1 MQEGIAHLELEAREA
16 PKDRMDSLSSV
27 SSGHDQYRDPVS
39 PMQPP
44 SPQMQHPQAS
54 DLTSYTATYDHTN
67 AAILKRVDS
76 QTQGQ
81 SGQVGSIIPSEKSL
95 PSPFPKLRDAGPN
108 VPPSNEEQGAILD
121 RARQVVLQSHDAEL
135 QLAWAQAAL
144 LWVDN
149 AIQNRVRLSGEQA
162 GMPHLERE
170 LRTDAI
176 NIVVYLANQAHPKAL
191 FIRALW
197 YEFGKFDYPQ
207 DHKEAFNGY
216 RKAAERGFGR
226 AEYRIGTQYETMKDM
241 AKAIKHYTV
250 GVSMGDSASN
260 YRLGMM
266 ALLGQHGQTQDYQ
279 LGIKRIKFAAETADE
294 NAPQGAYVYGLMLA
308 RELPIFTVPDAVF
321 PIDLDQAR
329 YFVEKSAFLGF
340 AKAQLKMGSA
350 YELCLLGCD
359 FNPALSLHYNALAA
373 YQGEADADMAISKWF
388 LCGFEGIFDKNEELA
403 FTYAKRAAAA
413 DLPTAEF
420 ALGYFYEIGMYVP
433 SDLQQAQIWYKK
445 AASHGNRDAVGR
457 LESIS
462 QQRMLSKKDHEQ
474 IAITRIR
481 SQYGSRRGQ
490 RPERLREKP
499 APMPP
504 MAEERVDMP
513 DPNSRHSKSGSGN
526 AFMLVTEDNSSP
538 IRPKSTAPYPEE
550 PLRPKSTAPYPEE
563 PLRPKS
569 TAPYPEDDVAPSK
582 YGSRPSSGP
591 SSGYLNPQLRPLQG
605 PPADRPSS
613 AFGIRPANFQQ
624 HDRNGQ
630 ILEHGAGLRPAS
642 SMGNMSGP
650 VPEGRSSNPA
660 GKNRVLSA
668 GWEPQPL
675 PGYRQPSP
683 NQGPIAADNRGRHQP
698 YDSGQSGR
706 NRLQKASPN
715 AKKPQ
720 PAPPQ
725 HFQPDPGYPVTP
737 IVPNA
742 RISNIPPP
750 GSQTR
755 RDSAGRLGSMPSYD
769 ARASLPSNNGG
780 QRPARFDSMPQYAG
794 RNSPS
799 PHLPASPAPPR
810 TNSATPSSSLP
821 PRTSSAAPSN
831 TSMTSLSQS
840 QSQPSKPIK
849 QGPQTFDEMGIPARK
864 DDSECVSP
872 AFIRVFIHP
881 SSDTVIDCN
890 VTVLSLL
897 IYEYGEASG
906 VHNIWFRH

>member
-1 MQEGIAHLELEAREA
+1 MAELPTNMQEGIAHLELEAREV
-16 PKDRMDSLSSV
+16 PKDRMDSLSSA

-44 SPQMQHPQAS
+44 SPQNQHSQAS
-54 DLTSYTATYDHTN
+54 GLTSYTATYDYTN

-76 QTQGQ
+76 ETEGLV
-81 SGQVGSIIPSEKSL
+81 GQVGSAKPPEKSL
-95 PSPFPKLRDAGPN
+95 PSPFPKLRDAGSN

-121 RARQVVLQSHDAEL
+121 RAGRVVLQSQDAEL
-135 QLAWAQAAL
+135 QLAWAQDVL

-149 AIQNRVRLSGEQA
+149 AIQNRARVSGEQA
-162 GMPHLERE
+162 GMPRLECD

-176 NIVVYLANQAHPKAL
+176 NIVVYLANQSHPKAL
-191 FIRALW
+191 FIRGLW

-207 DHKEAFNGY
+207 DRKEAFHEY

-226 AEYRIGTQYETMKDM
+226 AEYRIGTQYEAMKDL

-266 ALLGQHGQTQDYQ
+266 ALLGQHGQPQDYQ
-279 LGIKRIKFAAETADE
+279 LGIKRIRFAAETADE

-308 RELPIFTVPDAVF
+308 NELPNITIPDAVL
-321 PIDLDQAR
+321 PINLDQAR

-350 YELCLLGCD
+350 YELCLLGCE

-373 YQGEADADMAISKWF
+373 HQGEADADMAISKWF

-445 AASHGNRDAVGR
+445 AADHGNRDALGR

-499 APMPP
+499 APMSP

-513 DPNSRHSKSGSGN
+513 DPDSRHSKSGSVN
-526 AFMLVTEDNSSP
+526 AFMLVTEDVSSP

-582 YGSRPSSGP
+582 YGSRPSSA
-591 SSGYLNPQLRPLQG
+591 YLNPQLRPLQG

-613 AFGIRPANFQQ
+613 AFGIRPSNFQQ
-624 HDRNGQ
+624 YDRNGQ
-630 ILEHGAGLRPAS
+630 VREQGASIRPAS

-650 VPEGRSSNPA
+650 VSEGRGSNPA
-660 GKNRVLSA
+660 RKNRVMSA
-668 GWEPQPL
+668 GWEPQSSL
-675 PGYRQPSP
+675 PGYRQPPP
-683 NQGPIAADNRGRHQP
+683 NQGAIAADNRSRHQS
-698 YDSGQSGR
+698 YDSGR
-706 NRLQKASPN
+706 NRLQKANPN
-715 AKKPQ
+715 ANKPQ

-725 HFQPDPGYPVTP
+725 NFQPDPGYPVTP

-742 RISNIPPP
+742 RLSSLPPP

-755 RDSAGRLGSMPSYD
+755 HDSPGRLGSMPSYD
-769 ARASLPSNNGG
+769 ARASLPSNNNG
-780 QRPARFDSMPQYAG
+780 QRPARFDSMPQNAG
-794 RNSPS
+794 RNSTS
-799 PHLPASPAPPR
+799 PHLPASPGPPR
-810 TNSATPSSSLP
+810 TSSATPSPSLP
-821 PRTSSAAPSN
+821 PRTSSPAPPDS
-831 TSMTSLSQS
+831 SMTSLSQS

-849 QGPQTFDEMGIPARK
+849 QGPQTFDEMGIAARK
-864 DDSECVSP
+864 DDGECVSP
-872 AFIRVFIHP
+872 VFLRLNFRS
-881 SSDTVIDCN
+881 SSDTLIDCDVIDC
-890 VTVLSLL
+890 
-897 IYEYGEASG
+897 
-906 VHNIWFRH
+906 RCR

>member
-1 MQEGIAHLELEAREA
+1 MSELPSNMQEGIAHLELEAREV

-27 SSGHDQYRDPVS
+27 SSGQGQYRDPVS

-44 SPQMQHPQAS
+44 SPQVQHSQALS
-54 DLTSYTATYDHTN
+54 QPSYTATYDHTN
-67 AAILKRVDS
+67 AARYQNS
-76 QTQGQ
+76 NEQTQQ
-81 SGQVGSIIPSEKSL
+81 WSGQVGNTKAPEKSL

-121 RARQVVLQSHDAEL
+121 RARQVVLKSRDAEL
-135 QLAWAQAAL
+135 QLAWAQDAL

-149 AIQNRVRLSGEQA
+149 GIQSRARISDEQA
-162 GMPHLERE
+162 GMPHLERG

-176 NIVVYLANQAHPKAL
+176 NIVVYLADQTHPKAL

-207 DHKEAFNGY
+207 DRKEAFHGY
-216 RKAAERGFGR
+216 RKAAEGGFGR

-250 GVSMGDSASN
+250 GVSIGDSASN

-279 LGIKRIKFAAETADE
+279 LGINRIKFAAETADE

-308 RELPIFTVPDAVF
+308 RELPNITLPDAVL
-321 PIDLDQAR
+321 PVDLDQAR
-329 YFVEKSAFLGF
+329 YFVEKAAFLGF

-373 YQGEADADMAISKWF
+373 HQGEADADMAISKWF
-388 LCGFEGIFDKNEELA
+388 LCGFDGIFDKNEELA

-433 SDLQQAQIWYKK
+433 SDLQQAQAWYRK
-445 AASHGNRDAVGR
+445 AAGHGNRDAVGR

-462 QQRMLSKKDHEQ
+462 QQKMLSKKDHEQ

-499 APMPP
+499 APMSP

-513 DPNSRHSKSGSGN
+513 DPNSRHSRSGSGN

-538 IRPKSTAPYPEE
+538 VRPKSTAPYPEE
-550 PLRPKSTAPYPEE
+550 PPRSRSTAPYPEE

-569 TAPYPEDDVAPSK
+569 TAPYPEDDVAPSN
-582 YGSRPSSGP
+582 YGQRPISGH
-591 SSGYLNPQLRPLQG
+591 LHPQQRPLQG

-613 AFGIRPANFQQ
+613 AFGIRPANIQQYDQNVQAFQK
-624 HDRNGQ
+624 
-630 ILEHGAGLRPAS
+630 GATIRPAS
-642 SMGNMSGP
+642 SMGNMAVP
-650 VPEGRSSNPA
+650 VPEGRGSNPA
-660 GKNRVLSA
+660 GRNRVMSA
-668 GWEPQPL
+668 GWEP
-675 PGYRQPSP
+675 GYRQASP
-683 NQGPIAADNRGRHQP
+683 HQGPPFTDNIGRQQS
-698 YDSGQSGR
+698 YDSGHSGR

-715 AKKPQ
+715 ANKPQ
-720 PAPPQ
+720 PAQPQ
-725 HFQPDPGYPVTP
+725 NFQPDPGYPVTP

-742 RISNIPPP
+742 RISNMTPP

-755 RDSAGRLGSMPSYD
+755 HDSPGRLGSMPSYD
-769 ARASLPSNNGG
+769 ARASLPSNNNG
-780 QRPARFDSMPQYAG
+780 QRPARFDSMPQNAG
-794 RNSPS
+794 RSSQS
-799 PHLPASPAPPR
+799 PHLPSSPAPPR
-810 TNSATPSSSLP
+810 RNSATPSSSFP
-821 PRTSSAAPSN
+821 PRTSSADPS
-831 TSMTSLSQS
+831 TSSMTSSN
-840 QSQPSKPIK
+840 QSQPSKPVK
-849 QGPQTFDEMGIPARK
+849 QGPQTFDEMGLPARK
-864 DDSECVSP
+864 DGGECVSL
-872 AFIRVFIHP
+872 ASLR
-881 SSDTVIDCN
+881 
-890 VTVLSLL
+890 LL
-897 IYEYGEASG
+897 I
-906 VHNIWFRH
+906 

>member
-1 MQEGIAHLELEAREA
+1 MSELPSNMQEGIAHLELEAREV
-16 PKDRMDSLSSV
+16 PKDRINSLSSV
-27 SSGHDQYRDPVS
+27 SSGQGQYRDPVS

-44 SPQMQHPQAS
+44 SPQAQHPQG
-54 DLTSYTATYDHTN
+54 LGQPSYTATYDLTN
-67 AAILKRVDS
+67 AARYQNANA
-76 QTQGQ
+76 QTQPR
-81 SGQVGSIIPSEKSL
+81 SGPVGNAKALEKSL

-108 VPPSNEEQGAILD
+108 VPPSNDDQAAILE
-121 RARQVVLQSHDAEL
+121 RARQSVLASRDADL
-135 QLAWAQAAL
+135 QLAWAQDAL

-149 AIQNRVRLSGEQA
+149 AIQSRMRISSEA
-162 GMPHLERE
+162 GIPHLEHG

-176 NIVVYLANQAHPKAL
+176 SIVIHLADQNHPKAQ

-207 DHKEAFNGY
+207 DRKEAFNGY
-216 RKAAERGFGR
+216 RKAAEGGFGR
-226 AEYRIGTQYETMKDM
+226 AEYRIGTQYEAMKDM

-279 LGIKRIKFAAETADE
+279 LGIKRIQFAAETADE

-308 RELPIFTVPDAVF
+308 RELPNITLPDAVL
-321 PIDLDQAR
+321 PVDLDQAR
-329 YFVEKSAFLGF
+329 YFVEKAAFLGF

-373 YQGEADADMAISKWF
+373 HQGEADADMAISKWF
-388 LCGFEGIFDKNEELA
+388 LCGFDGIFDKNEELA

-433 SDLQQAQIWYKK
+433 TDLQQAQAWYRK
-445 AASHGNRDAVGR
+445 AAGHGNRDAVGR

-462 QQRMLSKKDHEQ
+462 QQKTLSKKDHEQ

-499 APMPP
+499 APMLL
-504 MAEERVDMP
+504 MAEERLDMP
-513 DPNSRHSKSGSGN
+513 DLNSRQSRSGSGN

-538 IRPKSTAPYPEE
+538 V
-550 PLRPKSTAPYPEE
+550 RPKSTAPYPEE

-569 TAPYPEDDVAPSK
+569 TAPYPEDDVVPLN
-582 YGSRPSSGP
+582 YGQRTVSGH
-591 SSGYLNPQLRPLQG
+591 LHLQQRPLQG

-613 AFGIRPANFQQ
+613 AFGIRPANIQQ
-624 HDRNGQ
+624 YDQNVQGFHQ
-630 ILEHGAGLRPAS
+630 GATLRPAS
-642 SMGNMSGP
+642 SMGNMSEP
-650 VPEGRSSNPA
+650 VPEGRGSNPT
-660 GKNRVLSA
+660 GRHRVLSA
-668 GWEPQPL
+668 GWDS
-675 PGYRQPSP
+675 GYRQGSP
-683 NQGPIAADNRGRHQP
+683 RQGPVVTDNRGRQQS
-698 YDSGQSGR
+698 YDSGYSGR
-706 NRLQKASPN
+706 NRLQKTSPN
-715 AKKPQ
+715 ANKLQ
-720 PAPPQ
+720 PVPPQ
-725 HFQPDPGYPVTP
+725 NIQPDPGYPVTP

-742 RISNIPPP
+742 RISNVPLP

-755 RDSAGRLGSMPSYD
+755 LDGSGHLGSLPSYD
-769 ARASLPSNNGG
+769 ARASLPSNNNG
-780 QRPARFDSMPQYAG
+780 QRPPRFDSVQQNVG
-794 RNSPS
+794 RNSQS
-799 PHLPASPAPPR
+799 PHLPSSPAPPR

-821 PRTSSAAPSN
+821 PRTSSADPSSSSL
-831 TSMTSLSQS
+831 TSSS

-864 DDSECVSP
+864 DGGECVSFP
-872 AFIRVFIHP
+872 Y
-881 SSDTVIDCN
+881 
-890 VTVLSLL
+890 LLLL
-897 IYEYGEASG
+897 IQRRADSASDCD
-906 VHNIWFRH
+906 VIV

>member
-1 MQEGIAHLELEAREA
+1 MSELPSNMQEGIAHLELEAREV
-16 PKDRMDSLSSV
+16 PKERMDSLSSV
-27 SSGHDQYRDPVS
+27 SSGQGQYRDPVS
-39 PMQPP
+39 PIQPP
-44 SPQMQHPQAS
+44 SPQTQQPQAS
-54 DLTSYTATYDHTN
+54 GLTSYRATYDHTN
-67 AAILKRVDS
+67 AARYQKADS
-76 QTQGQ
+76 QMQGR
-81 SGQVGSIIPSEKSL
+81 SGQVGSTKPPEKSL

-108 VPPSNEEQGAILD
+108 VPPSNEDQGAILD
-121 RARQVVLQSHDAEL
+121 RAREAVLKSQDAEL
-135 QLAWAQAAL
+135 QLAWAQDAL
-144 LWVDN
+144 LWVDH
-149 AIQNRVRLSGEQA
+149 AVQNRARLSSEQA

-170 LRTDAI
+170 LRTDAM
-176 NIVVYLANQAHPKAL
+176 NIAVYLANQNHPKAL
-191 FIRALW
+191 FIRSLW

-207 DHKEAFNGY
+207 DRKEAFHGY
-216 RKAAERGFGR
+216 RKAAEGGFGR

-279 LGIKRIKFAAETADE
+279 LGINRIKFAAETADE

-308 RELPIFTVPDAVF
+308 RELPNITVPDAVL

-329 YFVEKSAFLGF
+329 YFVEKAAFLGF

-373 YQGEADADMAISKWF
+373 HQGEADADMAISKWF
-388 LCGFEGIFDKNEELA
+388 LCGFDGIFDKNEELA

-420 ALGYFYEIGMYVP
+420 ALGYFYEIGMYVQ
-433 SDLQQAQIWYKK
+433 SDLQQAQIWYRK
-445 AASHGNRDAVGR
+445 AAGHGNRDAVGR

-499 APMPP
+499 APMSPVG
-504 MAEERVDMP
+504 EERVDMP
-513 DPNSRHSKSGSGN
+513 NPNSRHSRSGSGN
-526 AFMLVTEDNSSP
+526 AFMLVTEDNSTP
-538 IRPKSTAPYPEE
+538 VRPKSTAPYPEE
-550 PLRPKSTAPYPEE
+550 PLRPKSTAPYPDE

-569 TAPYPEDDVAPSK
+569 TAPYPEDDVVPSN
-582 YGSRPSSGP
+582 YGPRPSSAH
-591 SSGYLNPQLRPLQG
+591 LHPQLRPLQG

-613 AFGIRPANFQQ
+613 AFGIKPANFQQ
-624 HDRNGQ
+624 YDRNGQ
-630 ILEHGAGLRPAS
+630 VIEQGAALRPAS

-650 VPEGRSSNPA
+650 VPEGRGSNPA
-660 GKNRVLSA
+660 GRNRIVSA
-668 GWEPQPL
+668 GWESQSL
-675 PGYRQPSP
+675 PGYRQPTP
-683 NQGPIAADNRGRHQP
+683 TQGPIVPDNRGRHQS
-698 YDSGQSGR
+698 YDSGQVGR

-715 AKKPQ
+715 ANKPQ

-742 RISNIPPP
+742 RLSNMPPP

-755 RDSAGRLGSMPSYD
+755 HDSPGRLGSMSSYD
-769 ARASLPSNNGG
+769 ARASLPSNNNG
-780 QRPARFDSMPQYAG
+780 QRPPRFDSMPQNAG
-794 RNSPS
+794 RNSQS
-799 PHLPASPAPPR
+799 PHLPASPVPPG
-810 TNSATPSSSLP
+810 TNSTTPSSSLP
-821 PRTSSAAPSN
+821 PRKSSATPSN
-831 TSMTSLSQS
+831 SSTTSLSQN
-840 QSQPSKPIK
+840 QSQPSKPVK

-864 DDSECVSP
+864 DDGECVSP
-872 AFIRVFIHP
+872 
-881 SSDTVIDCN
+881 
-890 VTVLSLL
+890 
-897 IYEYGEASG
+897 
-906 VHNIWFRH
+906 